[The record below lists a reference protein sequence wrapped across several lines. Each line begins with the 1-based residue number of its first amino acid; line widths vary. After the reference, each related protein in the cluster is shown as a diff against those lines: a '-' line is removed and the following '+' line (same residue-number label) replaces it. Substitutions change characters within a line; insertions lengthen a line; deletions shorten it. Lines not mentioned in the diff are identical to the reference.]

1 MQRGDKSVEC
11 GVVARDMPNQIC
23 RKQMSGVYVTS
34 ATAHETKRY
43 ELKPN
48 DTTRCGEPNETKHPL
63 SVALSALRECCVCV
77 WSARMRIFNYSP
89 EPSKDHMIDAY
100 PVRIGRQRVYSSLS

>member
-1 MQRGDKSVEC
+1 
-11 GVVARDMPNQIC
+11 
-23 RKQMSGVYVTS
+23 MSGVYVTS

-43 ELKPN
+43 EPKPN

-63 SVALSALRECCVCV
+63 SVALSALRECVCEWCVCV

-89 EPSKDHMIDAY
+89 ESAKDHMIDAY
-100 PVRIGRQRVYSSLS
+100 PVRIGRRRVYSCLS